1 MTHSPQDWQAQLALL
16 ERRLKRE
23 KAGRI
28 NAEQLLS
35 EKSSGLYR
43 ALKQSQQEQKNL
55 ELALWASQESFWQW
69 QADTDMMDIRAFSL
83 HADSVSTWSG
93 TLIDLMSRVHE
104 DDLESLQFHW
114 SMALHGNRDKIEFSF
129 RLNVQ
134 QGYQWVRLRGR
145 VLDRESAGEALR
157 IVGTTKDITQQRK
170 AEQSFHLMASAFAS
184 SREPMLVLSSALLIT
199 ECNEAF
205 IRLIEAPVK
214 DACLGLNFNE
224 LLSAKR
230 VEQKNLAAHKQLRF
244 ESQVTTLAKQ
254 EIPVDVSIALFET
267 YMQTSSYLIATMRD
281 ISDRKQNEDRLK
293 QLALYD
299 DLTGL
304 SNRNAL
310 RGYIEDIYEGQSSF
324 ILVFIDLDGFKAI
337 NDTAGHEKGDN
348 ELQRVASLLIHSFG
362 QTGKVGRWGGD
373 EFIAVLPDTDIAQ
386 AIQIANSLI
395 QKIEAKVIPV
405 HQTELILSAS
415 IGVAHSLEHGDSV
428 ESLIQCADA
437 AMYQAK
443 KLGKGQ
449 VFIYKEGLYE
459 SMTQQVSMVNDLRR
473 ATENH
478 LLDYYVQGKYD
489 LNGKLKGGEVLCRWI
504 SGLHGIISPAVFIP
518 LAEEHNLDHLIGLQ
532 ALEAAC
538 DYISMMES
546 QQGTAVPLSINISVN
561 QMLDPDFPPQAKAI
575 CKASDVYPSMI
586 ELELTES
593 IFIRDER
600 AAVQS
605 LNSLRDAGFRLSLD
619 DFGSGFSSL
628 SYLRSFQFEVVKVD
642 RSLVKDIHQNSKA
655 HALFTGLVAMLSSLE
670 IEIVVEGVEQESYLP
685 FMKEADIGLMQGFY
699 FDKPMPYD
707 QFLAK
712 HNVEF
717 A

>member
-1 MTHSPQDWQAQLALL
+1 M
-16 ERRLKRE
+16 
-23 KAGRI
+23 
-28 NAEQLLS
+28 
-35 EKSSGLYR
+35 
-43 ALKQSQQEQKNL
+43 
-55 ELALWASQESFWQW
+55 ES
-69 QADTDMMDIRAFSL
+69 
-83 HADSVSTWSG
+83 V
-93 TLIDLMSRVHE
+93 
-104 DDLESLQFHW
+104 
-114 SMALHGNRDKIEFSF
+114 
-129 RLNVQ
+129 
-134 QGYQWVRLRGR
+134 
-145 VLDRESAGEALR
+145 
-157 IVGTTKDITQQRK
+157 
-170 AEQSFHLMASAFAS
+170 
-184 SREPMLVLSSALLIT
+184 
-199 ECNEAF
+199 
-205 IRLIEAPVK
+205 
-214 DACLGLNFNE
+214 
-224 LLSAKR
+224 
-230 VEQKNLAAHKQLRF
+230 
-244 ESQVTTLAKQ
+244 
-254 EIPVDVSIALFET
+254 
-267 YMQTSSYLIATMRD
+267 
-281 ISDRKQNEDRLK
+281 
-293 QLALYD
+293 
-299 DLTGL
+299 
-304 SNRNAL
+304 
-310 RGYIEDIYEGQSSF
+310 
-324 ILVFIDLDGFKAI
+324 
-337 NDTAGHEKGDN
+337 
-348 ELQRVASLLIHSFG
+348 
-362 QTGKVGRWGGD
+362 
-373 EFIAVLPDTDIAQ
+373 
-386 AIQIANSLI
+386 
-395 QKIEAKVIPV
+395 
-405 HQTELILSAS
+405 
-415 IGVAHSLEHGDSV
+415 
-428 ESLIQCADA
+428 IQCADA
-437 AMYQAK
+437 AMYQAT

-685 FMKEADIGLMQGFY
+685 FMKEADIGIMQGFY
-699 FDKPMPYD
+699 FDKAMPYD
-707 QFLAK
+707 QFLAN